1 MKLICYGVRKV
12 EKPFFE
18 KLNKFGYDLT
28 LVEELMNDENV
39 NLIEGHQAVMLRQLV
54 KALEVH

>member
-39 NLIEGHQAVMLRQLV
+39 NLIEGHQAVMLR
-54 KALEVH
+54 AN

>member
-28 LVEELMNDENV
+28 LVEELMNEDRKSV
-39 NLIEGHQAVMLRQLV
+39 V
-54 KALEVH
+54 